1 MRNLG
6 YKSRWLP
13 RNWLN
18 PALFWGGGK
27 TTNRDSISVYIFSA
41 HFDYVSRMRILA
53 LEKPWVYKSQWVS
66 CVLGLSDADSYALSL
81 YVGLVRVQ
89 VV

>member
-1 MRNLG
+1 MGVVR
-6 YKSRWLP
+6 
-13 RNWLN
+13 
-18 PALFWGGGK
+18 
-27 TTNRDSISVYIFSA
+27 
-41 HFDYVSRMRILA
+41 
-53 LEKPWVYKSQWVS
+53 EKPWVYKSQWMS